1 MTVSILQYGAKTDGA
16 LCTQA
21 IQDAIDACFL
31 AGGGEVTVPAGRFR
45 TGGVRLRSNVTLHL
59 LENAILEGSRDPE
72 DYMGFWQ
79 DSIEPLPADAKTYK
93 VETAHD
99 DANGDSVFPYSRWN
113 NAMIRAIHAK
123 NIAII
128 GERGSEINGRN
139 CYDPLGEEDYRGPHP
154 INCWFCENITLE
166 GYTIRDGGNWG
177 HAIQNSQH
185 IHVKNVTVLGGHDG
199 FDVRTCDDVL
209 VEDCTFLTG
218 DDCIAGFDNIDVT
231 VRNCVFESAC
241 SILRFGGTNVLVENC
256 KAYPPTHYGF
266 RGKLPAQDRVDG
278 NKSEPD
284 PDRPEALSAFLYY
297 CDRRAKIRRTPG
309 NIVIRNCSFQGIKR
323 VFRMPF
329 GHKWCCN
336 RSLADIS
343 FENCL
348 FEDVSVIGF
357 ASSSEEE
364 NPLTLRV
371 KDSTVIARQGSE
383 GIVFSELQ
391 DCAELILDNVRLE
404 NFDDPRMICP
414 KDCRVITNNTSPLRV
429 ERAE

>member
-1 MTVSILQYGAKTDGA
+1 MVFSILQYGAKPDGS
-16 LCTQA
+16 LCTSA

-72 DYMGFWQ
+72 DYLGFWN
-79 DSIEPLPADAKTYK
+79 DCVEPIPTDAEAYK

-99 DANGDSVFPYSRWN
+99 DANGSSVFPYSRWN
-113 NAMIRAIHAK
+113 NALIRAISAK

-128 GERGSEINGRN
+128 GEKGSEINGMN
-139 CYDPLGEEDYRGPHP
+139 CYDPEGEENYRGPHP
-154 INCWFCENITLE
+154 INCWFCENITLK
-166 GYTIRDGGNWG
+166 GYTVRDSGNWG

-185 IHVKNVTVLGGHDG
+185 IHVSNVTVLGGHDG

-209 VEDCTFLTG
+209 VEECTFLTG

-241 SILRFGGTNVLVENC
+241 SVLRFGGTNVLVENC
-256 KAYPPTHYGF
+256 KAVPPTHYGF
-266 RGKLPAQDRVDG
+266 RGKLSTEDRIAG

-284 PDRPEALSAFLYY
+284 PNCPEALNAFLYY
-297 CDRRAKIRRTPG
+297 CDRRAKVRRIPG

-348 FEDVSVIGF
+348 FEDVSMIGF

-364 NPLTLRV
+364 NPLNLRV
-371 KDSTVIARQGSE
+371 KDSTMIARQGSE
-383 GIVFSELQ
+383 NISLAEIKDCREL
-391 DCAELILDNVRLE
+391 VLE
-404 NFDDPRMICP
+404 NVTLKNFNDPRVICP
-414 KDCRVITNNTSPLRV
+414 KDCNVSIQHTNELRV
-429 ERAE
+429 ERVE

>member
-1 MTVSILQYGAKTDGA
+1 MIVSILQYGAKADGS
-16 LCTQA
+16 LCTNA

-31 AGGGEVTVPAGRFR
+31 SGGGEVTVPAGRFR
-45 TGGVRLRSNVTLHL
+45 TGGLRLRSNVTLHL

-79 DSIEPLPADAKTYK
+79 DSIEPLPADAQVYK

-113 NAMIRAIHAK
+113 NALIRAINAQ

-128 GERGSEINGRN
+128 GEKGSEINGMN
-139 CYDPLGEEDYRGPHP
+139 CYDPQGEEDYRGPHP
-154 INCWFCENITLE
+154 INCWFCENITLK

-177 HAIQNSQH
+177 HAIQNSRH
-185 IHVKNVTVLGGHDG
+185 IRVSNVTVLGGHDG
-199 FDVRTCDDVL
+199 FDIRTCDDVL
-209 VEDCTFLTG
+209 VEECTFLTG

-241 SILRFGGTNVLVENC
+241 SVLRFGGTNVLVESC

-266 RGKLPAQDRVDG
+266 RGKLPTEDRIAG

-284 PDRPEALSAFLYY
+284 SDRPEALNAFLYY
-297 CDRRAKIRRTPG
+297 CDRRAKVRKIPG
-309 NIVIRNCSFQGIKR
+309 NIVIRNCSFKGMKR
-323 VFRMPF
+323 IFRMPF

-336 RSLADIS
+336 RSLADIT

-348 FEDVSVIGF
+348 FEDVSMIGF
-357 ASSSEEE
+357 ASSAEKE
-364 NPLTLRV
+364 NPLIFHI
-371 KDSTVIARQGSE
+371 KDSTLTARQGSDS
-383 GIVFSELQ
+383 IALAELQ
-391 DCAELILDNVRLE
+391 DCAELVLE
-404 NFDDPRMICP
+404 NVKIEHFDDPTVKCRM
-414 KDCRVITNNTSPLRV
+414 DCTIITNNTSPLRV
-429 ERAE
+429 ERVD